1 MEQLVDTVATVS
13 KTQSQNESITT
24 VIIPKIIQQIPCSL
38 QFNDWFPPLKY
49 TLISPFDKI
58 IENPLCRSV
67 FFPSSRVRDYQ
78 DERWA
83 CAQKPRH
90 PTDLISLEHQLGL
103 VAMFQRVAIGGV

>member
-1 MEQLVDTVATVS
+1 MEQFLDTVATVS

-58 IENPLCRSV
+58 IENPNSGSV
-67 FFPSSRVRDYQ
+67 FFTSSRARVHW
-78 DERWA
+78 DERDGHA
-83 CAQKPRH
+83 PKNH
-90 PTDLISLEHQLGL
+90 NFD
-103 VAMFQRVAIGGV
+103 

>member
-24 VIIPKIIQQIPCSL
+24 VIIPKIIQQIPFSL

-58 IENPLCRSV
+58 FENPLLS
-67 FFPSSRVRDYQ
+67 
-78 DERWA
+78 
-83 CAQKPRH
+83 
-90 PTDLISLEHQLGL
+90 
-103 VAMFQRVAIGGV
+103 

>member
-58 IENPLCRSV
+58 IETHCV
-67 FFPSSRVRDYQ
+67 VACFFQAVVCEFIRKRDGHVPKNH
-78 DERWA
+78 DIRL
-83 CAQKPRH
+83 
-90 PTDLISLEHQLGL
+90 T
-103 VAMFQRVAIGGV
+103 